1 MAHCDLTTA
10 SPVIPP
16 DDRDAGVG
24 GPFSATEDL
33 LRAGV
38 LRHEGRPAG
47 ALDLVCEARLVL
59 ARFLPEGDPTLQTV
73 DRTIGDLR
81 AEVAGR

>member
-1 MAHCDLTTA
+1 MARCDVTA
-10 SPVIPP
+10 GSSGVSPE
-16 DDRDAGVG
+16 DRSAGVA

-59 ARFLPEGDPTLQTV
+59 ARFLPEGDPTLRTV
-73 DRTIGDLR
+73 DQTIGDLR
-81 AEVAGR
+81 AEIAGR